1 MQSNSVSN
9 RVLIWTSLTVIAV
22 TAISYMRINAL
33 IKASEWVNHTN
44 MVKENL
50 EKLGWNISSV
60 ESNQRGY
67 LLSRDSS
74 FLTLRAA
81 SLADL
86 NQNFILLDS
95 LVADNPM
102 QVASSENLRKRINT
116 RVEALDSVLRLNEPL
131 IEPGLQKQI
140 VEGKR
145 LMTGIK
151 REIGGMTMV
160 ENILLET
167 RTHTL
172 KRQFI
177 LTPATILFLSLLSLF
192 ALFWSFRRLARA
204 LRDAAALQK
213 SQEQMTEMISHKNTE
228 LEKRN
233 LAVERQN
240 QDLEKMNEELESF
253 AYIAGHDLQ
262 EPLRKIQI
270 FLGRITE
277 SKTLQPEV
285 LQDFERIERSAKR
298 MQMLISDL
306 LSYSRTSRGEKYF
319 EQTNLNDIIDQIR
332 DELSDKFAAKKA
344 TLHVERLPI
353 LPAIPFQIKQLFTN
367 LIENSLK
374 FSRPNVNPVINIYC
388 TTIEGAMNGKN
399 LPMTKAKY
407 YQITV
412 SDNGIG
418 FEQEY
423 NEKIFGVFQRLHG
436 RKEYEGTGIGL
447 SIVRKIAENHQGTII
462 AQAKPDEG
470 AEFILFLPAVN

>member
-1 MQSNSVSN
+1 MHSNSAIN
-9 RVLIWTSLTVIAV
+9 RIFIWTTLTVITV
-22 TAISYMRINAL
+22 TAISYLRMHAL
-33 IKASEWVNHTN
+33 IKASELVNHTN
-44 MVKENL
+44 LVKENL

-67 LLSRDSS
+67 LLTGDSS
-74 FLTLRAA
+74 FLSLRAA
-81 SLADL
+81 SLSDL
-86 NQNFILLDS
+86 NQNFVLLDS
-95 LVADNPM
+95 LIADNPM
-102 QVASSENLRKRINT
+102 QVASSENLHKRINA
-116 RVEALDSVLRLNEPL
+116 RIGALDSILRINKPL
-131 IEPGLQKQI
+131 IDPGLQKQTL
-140 VEGKR
+140 EGKR

-151 REIGGMTMV
+151 KEIGGMTLV

-172 KRQFI
+172 RRQ
-177 LTPATILFLSLLSLF
+177 LVVAPATILFLSLLSLL

-204 LRDAAALQK
+204 LTKAEALQK
-213 SQEQMTEMISHKNTE
+213 GQHQMTELISHKNTE

-253 AYIAGHDLQ
+253 SYIAGHDLQ

-270 FLGRITE
+270 FLGRIAD
-277 SKTLQPEV
+277 SKTLQPEA
-285 LQDFERIERSAKR
+285 LQDFERIERAAKR
-298 MQMLISDL
+298 MQMLINDL

-319 EQTNLNDIIDQIR
+319 EHTDLNDIINQIR
-332 DELSDKFAAKKA
+332 DELSDKLVAKNT
-344 TLHVERLPI
+344 TLNVQNLPI
-353 LPAIPFQIKQLFTN
+353 TSAIPYQIKQLFTN

-374 FSRPNVNPVINIYC
+374 FSRPNVDPVINISC
-388 TTIEGAMNGKN
+388 TTIDGATNEYD
-399 LPMTKAKY
+399 LPLTKSKY

-418 FEQEY
+418 FEEEY

-462 AQAKPDEG
+462 ARAKPDKG
-470 AEFILFLPAVN
+470 AKFILFLPALN

>member
-1 MQSNSVSN
+1 
-9 RVLIWTSLTVIAV
+9 
-22 TAISYMRINAL
+22 
-33 IKASEWVNHTN
+33 
-44 MVKENL
+44 
-50 EKLGWNISSV
+50 
-60 ESNQRGY
+60 
-67 LLSRDSS
+67 
-74 FLTLRAA
+74 
-81 SLADL
+81 
-86 NQNFILLDS
+86 
-95 LVADNPM
+95 
-102 QVASSENLRKRINT
+102 
-116 RVEALDSVLRLNEPL
+116 
-131 IEPGLQKQI
+131 
-140 VEGKR
+140 
-145 LMTGIK
+145 
-151 REIGGMTMV
+151 
-160 ENILLET
+160 
-167 RTHTL
+167 
-172 KRQFI
+172 
-177 LTPATILFLSLLSLF
+177 
-192 ALFWSFRRLARA
+192 
-204 LRDAAALQK
+204 
-213 SQEQMTEMISHKNTE
+213 MTELISHKNIE

-277 SKTLQPEV
+277 SKTLQPET

-298 MQMLISDL
+298 MQMLINDL